1 VAKKSY
7 LTIDQIDFDLK
18 FSAPSTSNI
27 SIIWSLTNSANVNHT
42 FTDDLQKI
50 SNGTKALTDHAYGM
64 PHLVLFNPSLLTRA
78 LGILD
83 DLSEFT
89 MTLLKELSPERSEP
103 PLGQFL
109 GQLVLKSV
117 HSLSHS

>member
-42 FTDDLQKI
+42 FTDDL
-50 SNGTKALTDHAYGM
+50 
-64 PHLVLFNPSLLTRA
+64 LLTRA